1 LCAGLSAGL
10 IIGQF
15 GPNNYL
21 HAHFVVSS
29 WQTGFRKEDVMYGL
43 ARHTG
48 TWLVAVAL
56 MLGGMAGGLA
66 RADNPPVFIDEA
78 GRAIDGYDTV
88 AYFTDGQPLPGDAAY
103 SQEWQGAVWLF
114 AFSKGHAVKAK
125 PEVWSIVDDKLYLNL
140 GPGAQTRWQADLAV
154 NITRAVSNWPGALID
169 PGRSKAATG
178 ESGDR

>member
-114 AFSKGHAVKAK
+114 ASAEHRDAFAANPEKYAPQFGGYCAYAISKGHAVKAK
-125 PEVWSIVDDKLYLNL
+125 PEVWSRQQLARGADRS
-140 GPGAQTRWQADLAV
+140 GPQQ
-154 NITRAVSNWPGALID
+154 
-169 PGRSKAATG
+169 GR
-178 ESGDR
+178 DR